1 MMRRSGFQVCGW
13 VVGLC
18 ACVILFV
25 SCESRD
31 RYVGVYRAEGAGAAK
46 QEAVILELK
55 ANGDGLWRVGS
66 DEAKDTFVEVPF
78 AWYIKRGDL
87 RMNTKAGGVIVGK
100 IDRDTIHITLPG
112 SKKLTFRKTQ

>member
-1 MMRRSGFQVCGW
+1 M
-13 VVGLC
+13 
-18 ACVILFV
+18 CVMLLV

-31 RYVGVYRAEGAGAAK
+31 RYVGVYQAEATGAAK
-46 QEAVILELK
+46 QEVVILELK

-66 DEAKDTFVEVPF
+66 DGVKDASVEVPF

-100 IDRDTIHITLPG
+100 IDKDTIRLTLPG
-112 SKKLTFRKTQ
+112 SKTLTFRRTQ

>member
-1 MMRRSGFQVCGW
+1 MMRRSGLQVCGW

-18 ACVILFV
+18 MCVMLLV

-31 RYVGVYRAEGAGAAK
+31 RYVGVYRAEGTGAAK
-46 QEAVILELK
+46 HEAVILELK

-66 DEAKDTFVEVPF
+66 DEAKDAPVEVPF

-87 RMNTKAGGVIVGK
+87 RINTKAGGVIVGK
-100 IDRDTIHITLPG
+100 IGKDTIQITLPG
-112 SKKLTFRKTQ
+112 SKTLTFRRTQ